1 MFIRVGTPE
10 SKRNSN
16 VMARCTVE
24 KPLQIERKF
33 FLGLIRSAGVLGL
46 MTVFILFTGC
56 ATSTALKD
64 ADSLASAGDW
74 DEAALTYRELYQKD
88 PSNLN
93 YKLKYY
99 RAKFEAAQT
108 HNKRGEEYIEK
119 GQHDAALLEFQA
131 ALLLEPSLEKARASM
146 TKTKRLMDSLY
157 YYGKGVDAL
166 NNGKERE
173 AKSAFKKAITLNPG
187 NQAAAIELEK
197 IGSRQ
202 RLVMDGL
209 DLDLKSS
216 APITLEFRD
225 AGVKTAFN
233 VISRLSGINF
243 MFDPEVKDDRIT
255 VFLKDATFQQ
265 ALDLLLVTGRLGK
278 KAANENTIIIYPAT
292 PQKMAQYEELMI
304 KVFYLSNS
312 DAKKTVNLLKTM
324 IKARD
329 MVAHEELNAIMVRA
343 RPDVVELAQKVLNSI
358 DLADSEVMLE
368 VSIVEINRTKAS
380 NLGVD
385 LSPDMITASVPA
397 TDGVI
402 SIGDLGK
409 LATGDLLVSLP
420 SAILNIK
427 KEDLDAN
434 VLANPRIRVKNNGK
448 AKIHIGD
455 RVPIITTTVNQGVS
469 TENIQYQDVG
479 LKLAVEPTVRQNDE
493 VDIKLGLEVSSLGTK
508 TVTSTGSV
516 AYQIGTRNTETVL
529 RLKDGETQVFGGLI
543 NDEERKTT
551 SKLPLIGDVPLLGRL
566 FSNVDDSSIKTELLL
581 SITPHVIRRMEV
593 SEDAE
598 KGFMSGRDEAPS
610 AKPVLEGYYGEKAEL
625 GQDETNGVPKQD
637 ELRPPAPFMPSP
649 KP

>member
-1 MFIRVGTPE
+1 
-10 SKRNSN
+10 
-16 VMARCTVE
+16 MARCTVE
-24 KPLQIERKF
+24 KPLQIEKTF
-33 FLGLIRSAGVLGL
+33 FLGLIRSARFLGL

-64 ADSLASAGDW
+64 ADTLASAGDW
-74 DEAALTYRELYQKD
+74 DEAALTYRELYQKE

-99 RAKFEAAQT
+99 RAKFEAAEM
-108 HNKRGEEYIEK
+108 HNKRGEEYLEK

-131 ALLLEPSLEKARASM
+131 ALLLEPALEKARASM
-146 TKTKRLMDSLY
+146 TRTKRLMDSLY

-197 IGSRQ
+197 ISSRQ
-202 RLVMDGL
+202 RLVMDGF

-216 APITLEFRD
+216 AHITLEFRD

-278 KAANENTIIIYPAT
+278 KVANENTIIIYPAT

-312 DAKKTVNLLKTM
+312 DAKKTLNLLKTM
-324 IKARD
+324 IRARD

-343 RPDVVELAQKVLNSI
+343 RPDVVELAQKVLNAI

-380 NLGVD
+380 NLGID
-385 LSPDMITASVPA
+385 LSPDMITASVPV

-551 SKLPLIGDVPLLGRL
+551 AKLPLIGDVPLLGRL
-566 FSNVDDSSIKTELLL
+566 FSNVDDSSVKTELLL

-598 KGFMSGRDEAPS
+598 KGFMSGRDETPS
-610 AKPVLEGYYGEKAEL
+610 AKPVLEGYSGGKMEL
-625 GQDETNGVPKQD
+625 GQDETNAISQPD
-637 ELRPPAPFMPSP
+637 ELLPPAPFMPSP